1 MRNWD
6 LLANNDRVVRC
17 KDCMHYTATKYT
29 ETGFHCGLHSEGETY
44 VETAPDD
51 FCSYGERG
59 AAKSEPIIDRAT
71 YEQVQEKI
79 KDRKDTPPPSTTV
92 YKRKPALK
100 YRPDPENIYQPPLGY
115 KWQDGKLVI
124 DEVEAELVQRA
135 AAEMVKDGQVSMETY
150 RELIEARKARVEA
163 QKKESPKT

>member
-6 LLANNDRVVRC
+6 ILANNDRVVRC
-17 KDCMHYTATKYT
+17 KNCMHYTATKYT

-51 FCSYGERG
+51 FCSYGERE

-71 YEQVQEKI
+71 YEQAQEKI
-79 KDRKDTPPPSTTV
+79 KDRKGTPAPSTAV
-92 YKRKPALK
+92 YKRQPSLK
-100 YRPDPENIYQPPLGY
+100 YPRDPENIYQAPLGY

-124 DEVEAELVQRA
+124 DEAEAELVQRA

-150 RELIEARKARVEA
+150 HELVKARKARTEA
-163 QKKESPKT
+163 QKKGDPAT